1 MTKGKSERLAEQKG
15 QSMRRILSLL
25 IGFGLGGL
33 IGAALVRLMPGTP
46 ELKARLRQGWQ
57 ESLAEARAATTRRRL
72 ELEAELAEKMKPKKS
87 AS

>member
-1 MTKGKSERLAEQKG
+1 MTKEKSERLTEQKG

-25 IGFGLGGL
+25 IGVGLGGL

-57 ESLAEARAATTRRRL
+57 ESLAEARAVTTRRRL
-72 ELEAELAEKMKPKKS
+72 ELEAELADKMKLKKS
-87 AS
+87 SS

>member
-1 MTKGKSERLAEQKG
+1 MKGTL
-15 QSMRRILSLL
+15 MRRILSLL

-57 ESLAEARAATTRRRL
+57 ESLAEARAASTRRRL
-72 ELEAELAEKMKPKKS
+72 ELEAELADKMKLKKS
-87 AS
+87 SS